1 MEKIGMRYSDHDRAT
16 PNTRITPMQA
26 DSILTGKTRDTTQTT
41 GKDSTQVTPADT
53 TLPQP
58 VDTTNTSPF

>member
-1 MEKIGMRYSDHDRAT
+1 MEKIGMLYSDQDRAT

-26 DSILTGKTRDTTQTT
+26 DSILTGKTRDTIRAVS
-41 GKDSTQVTPADT
+41 KDSTQVIPADT

-58 VDTTNTSPF
+58 VDTTKASLF